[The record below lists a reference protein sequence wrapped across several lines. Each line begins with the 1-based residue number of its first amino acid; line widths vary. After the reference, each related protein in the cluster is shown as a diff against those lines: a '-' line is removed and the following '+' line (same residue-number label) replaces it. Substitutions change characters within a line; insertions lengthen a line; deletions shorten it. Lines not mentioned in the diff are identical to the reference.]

1 MRRNLVRTCPPV
13 TQSARCRRHLFAD
26 ERRPV
31 FLRVYRAEERIEGE
45 GQEAGG
51 VILATPLRILNP
63 LIVSAGMEAIS
74 RGE

>member
-1 MRRNLVRTCPPV
+1 LSGT
-13 TQSARCRRHLFAD
+13 RCSGA
-26 ERRPV
+26 
-31 FLRVYRAEERIEGE
+31 YITAQEERIEVE

-63 LIVSAGMEAIS
+63 SIVSAGMEAIS